1 MPFIRSTIVM
11 FPSLSW
17 VTCSRC
23 LFVLCIQTCLSFSLK
38 SLHLYHQTE
47 VIILI
52 NIYHVSSTKPS
63 VLKNFSGSH
72 RILVVAQHHLVASP
86 DHIQD
91 RFQLQHK
98 IPEWYIFHKLKTE
111 DLRPPD
117 YQLPRVARLHQLP
130 GVRVLHLQKTD
141 ENWKRKKNIY
151 IQSLC

>member
-1 MPFIRSTIVM
+1 MS
-11 FPSLSW
+11 
-17 VTCSRC
+17 
-23 LFVLCIQTCLSFSLK
+23 CIQNLSFLSIEG
-38 SLHLYHQTE
+38 SSSQ

-72 RILVVAQHHLVASP
+72 RILVIAQHHLASP

-91 RFQLQHK
+91 IFQPQHM
-98 IPEWYIFHKLKTE
+98 IPECYTFYKLKTE

-117 YQLPRVARLHQLP
+117 HQLPRVTRLYQLP

-141 ENWKRKKNIY
+141 RN
-151 IQSLC
+151 